1 MRNRESLKNK
11 ENSED
16 NEYREKIHEENV
28 SNQQGN
34 LSGDYKN
41 VFILFLLYLLQGI
54 PLGMGGSI
62 PMILQN
68 KNISY
73 KDQAM
78 FSLVF
83 WPFSLKLLWAPI
95 VDALFFQKMGRR
107 KSWLIPVQY
116 LIGIFMLILSLNID
130 TILESELP
138 NVIFLTVIF
147 FLLNFLAATQDIVVD
162 GWALTMLQKRN
173 VGYGSTCNSVGQ
185 TAGYFL
191 GNVIL
196 LAFSSPDFC
205 NKYLRTI
212 PQNQG
217 IITIGGFLFVWGI
230 LFFIITSLVWI
241 FKSEKE
247 ENDKEQDS
255 IMGTYL
261 KLFKIVKLPAVQQIV
276 IVLLTVKV
284 GFAATDAVTGLK
296 LIEAGVSKETL
307 SFLAVPLVPLQIIL
321 PLAISHF
328 TAGPR
333 PLDLFIKAIPFRL
346 VMGLVFAALVY
357 WTSTFSNTNTEGFPY
372 YYYGIILFAYA
383 MHQLFL
389 YTMAVTMMTYTV
401 KLSYSEHCIGGTY
414 ITFMNTMAN
423 LGTTLTKSLALYFVE
438 ELSLKIC
445 DGGIQTFIPLCL
457 TNNMKKKCTNAGG
470 KCVTQVDGYYVE
482 TAICTALGFLW
493 LIWRRQ
499 SLKQLQSMKESA
511 WKIK

>member
-383 MHQLFL
+383 MHQIAL
-389 YTMAVTMMTYTV
+389 YTMFVAIMGFFARVSDPT
-401 KLSYSEHCIGGTY
+401 IGGTY
-414 ITFMNTMAN
+414 MTMLNTISN
-423 LGTTLTKSLALYFVE
+423 LGGRWPETLILWLVDPLTSKQCVVSGMGTSDCSNA
-438 ELSLKIC
+438 ELI
-445 DGGIQTFIPLCL
+445 
-457 TNNMKKKCTNAGG
+457 KKCTNAGG